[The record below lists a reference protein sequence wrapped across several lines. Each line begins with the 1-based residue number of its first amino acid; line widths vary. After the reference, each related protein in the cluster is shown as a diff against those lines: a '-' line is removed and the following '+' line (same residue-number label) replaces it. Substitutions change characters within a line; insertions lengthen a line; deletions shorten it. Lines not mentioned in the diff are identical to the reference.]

1 MNTVLIVIMT
11 IVLTWV
17 ESRHRHSG
25 AITRSESVRTR
36 GPNDRFQQ
44 RRARDQR
51 PLAPGRKAA

>member
-1 MNTVLIVIMT
+1 MNTVLIVVMA

-17 ESRHRHSG
+17 ESRGRHAS

-36 GPNDRFQQ
+36 RPNDRFQQ

>member
-17 ESRHRHSG
+17 ESRHRHAG
-25 AITRSESVRTR
+25 AITPSESVRTR
-36 GPNDRFQQ
+36 RPNDRFQQ